1 MPFLLKK
8 SLATISSWKVRIT
21 TPLVDDWIGE
31 ANIDSSGPKK
41 VYVLPEPVQ
50 YSTVEYMHKK
60 QRDNYMHNKNQVTA
74 AINIE
79 CMNK

>member
-1 MPFLLKK
+1 
-8 SLATISSWKVRIT
+8 
-21 TPLVDDWIGE
+21 
-31 ANIDSSGPKK
+31 
-41 VYVLPEPVQ
+41 VQ
-50 YSTVEYMHKK
+50 YSTVEYMHKE

>member
-1 MPFLLKK
+1 MPFLPKK

-21 TPLVDDWIGE
+21 TPLVDDWAGE

-50 YSTVEYMHKK
+50 YSAVEYIHNK
-60 QRDNYMHNKNQVTA
+60 QRDNYDKNQVTV

-79 CMNK
+79 